1 MLPIISEPYEN
12 ACPASPLIKETALLK
27 PVEMVVVI
35 PEIVVEIP
43 DFIELKALVAAVLI
57 PLLRFVTVVFM
68 AFQPE
73 EITVWMPSTTPP
85 ILLLIAD
92 QMEETTVW
100 MAESTVEITV
110 LMAVHA
116 VVIRVW
122 IPVRSGDRNDTMA
135 FHTVV
140 TAV

>member
-43 DFIELKALVAAVLI
+43 DFIELKSLVAAVLI

-73 EITVWMPSTTPP
+73 EITVWMLSTTPL

-92 QMEETTVW
+92 QME
-100 MAESTVEITV
+100 ESTVEITV